1 MVVFKY
7 NAISPKQDPLTNVLS
22 FSAGAKEILQFA
34 AIDRLSRDENGILQ
48 GFQRPQ
54 VVNHIREIKDYLSK
68 KDAILPNS
76 IVVAFTSGVQV
87 EKTSLEGISEVI
99 ITVEG
104 KPKGLVVDGQQR
116 LTALSQIEGKDF
128 EVLVSCI
135 VCHSEEELRRQF
147 ILINNTKPLPK
158 SLIYELLPTVDG
170 LPPRL
175 SSRSMASSLSER
187 LNFDE
192 NSSIHTMIK
201 MHTNPSG
208 IIQDT
213 IVQKMIMNSLENGA
227 LREIVSQPDG
237 TDESFQLISDFY
249 QAVTEVFP
257 EAWYRQTPRSSRLVH
272 GAGIIAMGYV
282 MEHLYFSEQARS
294 VSDFKQGLSLL
305 EGKTSW
311 TSGTWNFGD
320 RQPKWN
326 ELQNL
331 NRDWMALSNYLLA
344 VIKKVQREVV
354 NCSAN

>member
-1 MVVFKY
+1 MLEFKY
-7 NAISPKQDPLTNVLS
+7 NAISPKQDPRTNVLA
-22 FSAGAKEILQFA
+22 FSAGVKEILQFA
-34 AIDRLSRDENGILQ
+34 SIDRLSRDENGKLQ

-54 VVNHIREIKDYLSK
+54 VANHIREIRDYLSK

-87 EKTSLEGISEVI
+87 NKAQLEGISEVI
-99 ITVEG
+99 IKVG
-104 KPKGLVVDGQQR
+104 NKPNGLIVDGQQR
-116 LTALSQIEGKDF
+116 LTALSQIQDKNF
-128 EVLVSCI
+128 EVVVSCI
-135 VCHSEEELRRQF
+135 ICQSEEELRRQF

-175 SSRSMASSLSER
+175 SSRAMASSLSER

-192 NSSIHTMIK
+192 NSSIHTKIK
-201 MHTNPSG
+201 MHTNPGG

-227 LREIVSQPDG
+227 LRELVSQHDG
-237 TDESFQLISDFY
+237 TEISFQLISDFY

-257 EAWYRQTPRSSRLVH
+257 EAWHRQTPRSSRLVH

-282 MEHLYFSEQARS
+282 MEYLYFSNNARS
-294 VSDFKQGLSLL
+294 VSDFKQGLGLL
-305 EGKTSW
+305 EGKTAW
-311 TSGTWNFGD
+311 TSGTWDFGD

-344 VIKKVQREVV
+344 VIKKVQRERV
-354 NCSAN
+354 N